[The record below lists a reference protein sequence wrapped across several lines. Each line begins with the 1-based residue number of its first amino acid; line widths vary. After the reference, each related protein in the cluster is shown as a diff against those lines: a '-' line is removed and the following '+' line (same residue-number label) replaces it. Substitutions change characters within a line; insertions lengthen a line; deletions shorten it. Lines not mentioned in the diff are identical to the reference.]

1 MSTPVDVGTE
11 TLPPEL
17 RAAIGRDLEPVV
29 PLASPWRRTLTTLVP
44 SLAVLAPLVILL
56 ARPSMAPPL
65 VSFSGGGISLLE
77 WLVGLVLLWLALR
90 EAVPALGLGARRA
103 FLAIVAGV
111 LVQFLLGLASWY
123 DMPSGPPGAD
133 AVAVGARCSTIVGLL
148 GLPHLAVAIW
158 LAFRA
163 LPIRPRWSGALAGA
177 AAGLVADA
185 VWHLACARNDLQHL
199 LLWHVTATVA
209 MALVGAVTGSWWGF
223 RARTRR
229 P

>member
-1 MSTPVDVGTE
+1 MSSPADIRTE
-11 TLPPEL
+11 PLPPKL
-17 RAAIGRDLEPVV
+17 RAAIGSDFEPVV
-29 PLASPWRRTLTTLVP
+29 PLASPWRRTVTTLVP
-44 SLAVLAPLVILL
+44 SLAVLAPLMILL
-56 ARPSMAPPL
+56 ARPAMAPPL

-77 WLVGLVLLWLALR
+77 WLVGLGLLWLALR

-103 FLAIVAGV
+103 FLAIAASV
-111 LVQFLLGLASWY
+111 LVQFLLGLASWH
-123 DMPSGPPGAD
+123 DMPSPTPASD
-133 AVAVGARCSTIVGLL
+133 ALAIGARCSTFVGLL

-209 MALVGAVTGSWWGF
+209 MALVGAATGSWWGF
-223 RARTRR
+223 RTGRR
-229 P
+229 RS